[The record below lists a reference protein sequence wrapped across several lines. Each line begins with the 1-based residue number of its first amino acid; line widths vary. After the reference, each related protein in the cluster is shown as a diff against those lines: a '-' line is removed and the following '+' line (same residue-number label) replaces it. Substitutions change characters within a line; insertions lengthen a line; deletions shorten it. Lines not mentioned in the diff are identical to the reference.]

1 MIERFI
7 GFVREQYRTSDFI
20 PLHAPVFIGRE
31 REYVMSTID
40 STFVSSVGEYVER
53 FEKNVADYTNSLGAV
68 ATVNGTAALHTALRL
83 VGVGKGDLVITQPL
97 TFVATCNAIAY
108 CNAEP
113 VFVDVSLQ
121 TLGMC
126 PDALSLW
133 LDENAFIGD
142 DDICRTIADHKAI
155 KACVPMHTFGHAV
168 ELDRIVD
175 ICNKWH
181 IALVEDAAES
191 LGSLY
196 KGKHTG
202 TFGKIGVLSFNGN
215 KIITTGGG
223 GMILTDKYLA
233 QKAKHLTTT
242 AKIPHPYNYNHD
254 EIGYNYRL
262 PNINAAIGCAQL
274 ELIEKFVLKKRLL
287 AERYSSFFK
296 NSDYTFFQEP
306 AGCRSNYWL
315 NALICEDQNRRD
327 MFLEETNSKGVMS
340 RPIWGLMNH
349 LSMYKNCRGG
359 ELDNAEWLEQRVVN
373 IPSSSILDSET

>member
-1 MIERFI
+1 MIEKFI

-20 PLHAPVFIGRE
+20 PLHAPVFAGRE
-31 REYVMSTID
+31 REYVMDTID
-40 STFVSSVGEYVER
+40 STFVSSVGEYVDR
-53 FEKNVADYTNSLGAV
+53 FEKDVADYTGSLRAV
-68 ATVNGTAALHTALRL
+68 ATVNGTAALHIALRL
-83 VGVGKGDLVITQPL
+83 VGVDKGDLVITQPL

-113 VFVDVSLQ
+113 VFVDVSLE

-133 LDENAFIGD
+133 LNENAFIGD
-142 DDICRTIADHKAI
+142 DGICRTIVDRKAI

-168 ELDRIVD
+168 ELDSIVD

-191 LGSLY
+191 LGSYY
-196 KGKHTG
+196 KERHTG
-202 TFGKIGVLSFNGN
+202 TFGKVGVLSFNGN

-223 GMILTDKYLA
+223 GMILTERDLA
-233 QKAKHLTTT
+233 EKAKHLTTT
-242 AKIPHPYNYNHD
+242 AKVPHPYNYNHD
-254 EIGYNYRL
+254 EVGYNYRL

-274 ELIEKFVLKKRLL
+274 ELIEKFVSEKRLL

-306 AGCRSNYWL
+306 AECRSNYWL

-327 MFLEETNSKGVMS
+327 SFLKETNSKGVMS
-340 RPIWGLMNH
+340 RPIWCLMNH
-349 LSMYKNCRGG
+349 LSMYKSCRRGDLG
-359 ELDNAEWLEQRVVN
+359 NAEWLEQRVVN
-373 IPSSSILDSET
+373 IPSSFILDAAR